1 MTEQHFQV
9 FELADPKSAERK
21 ALFEQVQGFF
31 KTKSSRV
38 SPDFYKRL
46 KLLHFTGELQLQPEA
61 RDGMTPSHAP
71 MSLCMCS
78 PVVDEELFCGYFR
91 DYGSR
96 HSVTAIRELIVTHIR
111 LGALLQYPLLLERW
125 QKLAQVVYGDEE
137 RLEQCMTSL
146 LEAVFWQL
154 AYKGKS
160 EYSLTPVVF
169 ASIERV
175 FNLSKVDN
183 YHKDFF
189 DRATK
194 HLKMLWSAE
203 VEAVA
208 AYEDEWFVQFSR
220 RFFAKELAADFQA
233 LCESV
238 YQSIPSDQRVTFD
251 GKRLLLPAA

>member
-9 FELADPKSAERK
+9 FELVDPKSAERK

-38 SPDFYKRL
+38 SPEFYKRL

-78 PVVDEELFCGYFR
+78 PVVDEELFRGYFR

-96 HSVTAIRELIVTHIR
+96 HSAMAVRELIVTHIR

-125 QKLAQVVYGDEE
+125 QKLTKIVYGEE
-137 RLEQCMTSL
+137 GRLEKAL
-146 LEAVFWQL
+146 ANFLGAVFWQL
-154 AYKGKS
+154 AYKGIAA
-160 EYSLTPVVF
+160 YSLTPAIF
-169 ASIERV
+169 SNIEEI
-175 FNLSKVDN
+175 FKLSDIDS
-183 YHKDFF
+183 YDSDFT
-189 DRATK
+189 DSATK
-194 HLKMLWSAE
+194 HLKMLWSGEAKAAE
-203 VEAVA
+203 
-208 AYEDEWFVQFSR
+208 AYEDEWFVEFSK

-251 GKRLLLPAA
+251 GERLLLSAA